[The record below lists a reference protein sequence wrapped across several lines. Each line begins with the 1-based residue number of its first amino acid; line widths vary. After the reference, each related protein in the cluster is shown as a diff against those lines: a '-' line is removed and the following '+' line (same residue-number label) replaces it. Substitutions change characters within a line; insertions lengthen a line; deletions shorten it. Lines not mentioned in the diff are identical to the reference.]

1 MARPRGL
8 AVGYTGTVTQAASS
22 PLRGRSWWTPS
33 AALAIAAA
41 ALGATLLAP
50 RLFSDPVGIDPYVLR
65 LTAVALTL
73 ALVALV
79 WARFAALRPVLLA
92 VAAMTAAFSVFA
104 GGPQWIEDI
113 AGNRFDF
120 NTQVLLASAAEAI
133 ITAAFVVLALRTS
146 PPALRPL
153 MRLRTMGPAA
163 LVATIAGVA
172 VFFLVVMALPATLLG
187 REGIGPVALARD
199 LPMAAPA
206 CALQALAQE
215 LQFRGMLLGALDR
228 VAPAWAA
235 NLGQAAFF
243 GIAHIAVQYQGP
255 AGAFVPVTIVLGLV
269 FGYITQRTGSLWPA
283 IIVHTVADIAVTIGV
298 IPGLYGY

>member
-1 MARPRGL
+1 
-8 AVGYTGTVTQAASS
+8 VTQAASS
-22 PLRGRSWWTPS
+22 PLRGRSWWTSS

-255 AGAFVPVTIVLGLV
+255 AGAFVPVTIVLGLA

>member
-1 MARPRGL
+1 M
-8 AVGYTGTVTQAASS
+8 TQAASS

>member
-1 MARPRGL
+1 M
-8 AVGYTGTVTQAASS
+8 TQAASS

-235 NLGQAAFF
+235 NIGQAAFF